1 MVKKITKRIFSCL
14 LATAACFSAVSFNF
28 QLYLSAK
35 AESGRSIADGVY
47 YIRNLN
53 SNKYMD
59 INWGRTDNG
68 TEVIQFGYNGGGLNQ
83 QFKVTRESDGY
94 YSIKPMHC
102 PSSAID
108 LVSSSKANTNG
119 TDAQIYTYSSGYT
132 EQKFTISNAVGGGF
146 QIGTAAS
153 GGRKVLEVTNSSLDS
168 CATVQIWD
176 YSNSRMNDNWA
187 FERVS
192 TKKMSYFT
200 ITTLSSGDLD
210 DANAIVN
217 SFSNIGYD
225 AHQYTYPST
234 STVKNNASDSSVLV
248 FHGHGNTGFIRVH
261 DKNNNTLYDLYSEK
275 APNGAQNL
283 GTVVP
288 GSTWKH
294 TSLVYF
300 ATCNSAASN
309 STRKS
314 MIQSAYDLGAT
325 CAIGFSGSVAGG
337 EDFLRYMLDAV
348 RNNPDIT
355 VRQAIDSAVNEFV
368 RTRGN
373 STLTNSSSPANP
385 NNRVVLGN
393 QDITL
398 KTR

>member
-1 MVKKITKRIFSCL
+1 MVKKITKRTISGL
-14 LATAACFSAVSFNF
+14 LATAACFTAFAFNAPSF
-28 QLYLSAK
+28 SSVK
-35 AESGRSIADGVY
+35 AESGRNIADGVY

-83 QFKVTRESDGY
+83 QFKITRESDGY

-102 PSSAID
+102 PTSAID

-119 TDAQIYTYSSGYT
+119 TDAQIYSYSNSYI
-132 EQKFTISNAVGGGF
+132 EQKFTITNAVGGGF

-153 GGRKVLEVTNSSLDS
+153 GGKKVLEVTDSSLES
-168 CATVQIWD
+168 CATIQIWD
-176 YSNSRMNDNWA
+176 YNNSRMNDNWA

-192 TKKMSYFT
+192 PGKMSYFT
-200 ITTLSSGDLD
+200 ITTLSSGDLN
-210 DANAIVN
+210 DANAIVD

-234 STVKNNASDSSVLV
+234 STVKNNASDSSVIV
-248 FHGHGNTGFIRVH
+248 FHGHGNTGFVRVH

-275 APNGAQNL
+275 APSGAQNL
-283 GTVVP
+283 GTVIP
-288 GSTWKH
+288 SSTWKH

-314 MIQSAYDLGAT
+314 MTQSAYDLGAT

-337 EDFLRYMLDAV
+337 EDFLRYMMDAV
-348 RNNPDIT
+348 RSNPDIT
-355 VRQAIDSAVNEFV
+355 VRQAINSAVNEFV

-373 STLTNSSSPANP
+373 STLTNEASPANP

-398 KTR
+398 KKR

>member
-1 MVKKITKRIFSCL
+1 MNKNIIKKVISGI
-14 LATAACFSAVSFNF
+14 AAVSACITGISFTAF
-28 QLYLSAK
+28 SSLSAN
-35 AESGRSIADGVY
+35 AEDGRYIADGVY

-53 SNKYMD
+53 SNKYID

-68 TEVIQFGYNGGGLNQ
+68 TEVIQYGYNGGLNQ

-102 PSSAID
+102 QTSAID
-108 LVSSSKANTNG
+108 LRSASEANTNG

-132 EQKFTISNAVGGGF
+132 EQKFTITNAVGGGF

-153 GGRKVLEVTNSSLDS
+153 GGRKVLEVTNSSLTS
-168 CATVQIWD
+168 GEIIQIWD
-176 YSNSRMNDNWA
+176 YSNTRMNDNWT

-192 TKKMSYFT
+192 PRKMSYFT
-200 ITTLSSGDLD
+200 ITTLSSGDLN

-217 SFSNIGYD
+217 SFSSIGYD

-234 STVKNNASDSSVLV
+234 STVKNNSNDSSVIV
-248 FHGHGNTGFIRVH
+248 FHGHGNTGFVRVH
-261 DKNNNTLYDLYSEK
+261 DKNGNTLYDLYSEK
-275 APNGAQNL
+275 ATNGAQNL
-283 GTVVP
+283 GTVIP
-288 GSTWKH
+288 SSTWKH

-300 ATCNSAASN
+300 ATCNSAARN
-309 STRKS
+309 NTRKS

-337 EDFLRYMLDAV
+337 EDFLRYMMDAV
-348 RNNPDIT
+348 RSDPNIT
-355 VRQAIDSAVNEFV
+355 IRQAINSAVNEFV
-368 RTRGN
+368 RTRGQ
-373 STLTNSSSPANP
+373 STLTNASSPANSS
-385 NNRVVLGN
+385 NRVVIGN